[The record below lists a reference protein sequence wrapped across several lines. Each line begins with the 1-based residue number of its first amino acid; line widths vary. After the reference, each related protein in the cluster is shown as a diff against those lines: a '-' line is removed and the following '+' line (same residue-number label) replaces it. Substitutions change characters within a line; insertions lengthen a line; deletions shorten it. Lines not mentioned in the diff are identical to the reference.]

1 MMSAAEVWIAP
12 WIHAAPTS
20 GCHRSWNPHRVG
32 AVVDVL
38 PGGGERQAPD
48 RGEYRGGSESWET
61 ADTSVGGEAG
71 GFDRRNAGQ
80 HAGIP

>member
-1 MMSAAEVWIAP
+1 MMSAGEVAWIP
-12 WIHAAPTS
+12 PPRTS
-20 GCHRSWNPHRVG
+20 GMVIEVGIRPSWRRRS
-32 AVVDVL
+32 VL
-38 PGGGERQAPD
+38 PGGGERHAPD